1 MENLLTEA
9 TDIAFPK
16 HMEMAR
22 RYMRK
27 HTHTHIYTLS
37 LLLFS
42 LPSVA
47 FNFPPLQLGNTFL
60 ILAFPGI
67 SWILLALSA
76 LVANVTRLK

>member
-1 MENLLTEA
+1 MEKLLTEA
-9 TDIAFPK
+9 IDVAFPK
-16 HMEMAR
+16 LMEVAQ
-22 RYMRK
+22 RYMHK
-27 HTHTHIYTLS
+27 HTNISTLF

-47 FNFPPLQLGNTFL
+47 FSFPPLQLGNTFL

-67 SWILLALSA
+67 FWMLLALCA